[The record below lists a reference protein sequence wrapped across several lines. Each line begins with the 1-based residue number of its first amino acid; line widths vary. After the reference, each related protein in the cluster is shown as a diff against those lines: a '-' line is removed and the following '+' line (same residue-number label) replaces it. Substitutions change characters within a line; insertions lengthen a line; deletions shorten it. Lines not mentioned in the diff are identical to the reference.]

1 MCSSDLFEDP
11 FDNGKDAV
19 FGLDVHLMK
28 LVNFLRSAAL
38 GYGTEK
44 RVLLL
49 HGPVG
54 SAKSTIAR
62 LLKKGVERYSYTAEG
77 ALYTFKFVD
86 DPKHGLA
93 GHTGEMRSPMNEEP
107 LLLIPEGTRRLL
119 EDEINREG
127 KGGYKL
133 AIKGELSPPMRMI
146 FRELMNRYKG
156 DWMKV
161 MEHVKVIRFT
171 LSEKDRV
178 GKIGRAHV

>member
-1 MCSSDLFEDP
+1 MGLVAGLHSPKMFQDLHWEGSFAQYLELVRQNPNISRNAFQRMYDMIVGFGTSQFMEYKKEVTHYKFFEDP

-62 LLKKGVERYSYTAEG
+62 LLKKGIEQ
-77 ALYTFKFVD
+77 
-86 DPKHGLA
+86 
-93 GHTGEMRSPMNEEP
+93 
-107 LLLIPEGTRRLL
+107 
-119 EDEINREG
+119 
-127 KGGYKL
+127 
-133 AIKGELSPPMRMI
+133 
-146 FRELMNRYKG
+146 
-156 DWMKV
+156 
-161 MEHVKVIRFT
+161 
-171 LSEKDRV
+171 
-178 GKIGRAHV
+178 IGRAHV